1 MSQMEIGLYRDSN
14 YQYYIYNDV
23 CGLSNAT
30 DNKIFY
36 WLGV

>member
-1 MSQMEIGLYRDSN
+1 MSQMEIGLYRDY